1 MSEQRGR
8 VRVEAG
14 HKRVRAYLDG
24 EAVVDT
30 TTPLLVWEIPYYP
43 AYYVPVA
50 DVRTDL
56 LVPNGRT
63 EHSPSR
69 GEAQYFTVKTGGREV
84 AGRGVAVPRLTD
96 RGASG
101 PRARRLEGDG
111 RLVRGGRGGVHPP
124 PRPPQPCRHPPQ
136 LPARRGARR
145 RREDRRHD
153 PPDAPVRDRLAR
165 PLLRPADR
173 RAHGPAHADRHR
185 DGLPLQGVRPLLD
198 GRHRC
203 RTHEDLAWSYR
214 SPFHESHK
222 IAGLVS
228 FYNEKVDLVVDGV
241 AQERPRT
248 PFS

>member
-50 DVRTDL
+50 DVRADL

-69 GEAQYFTVKTGGREV
+69 GEAQYFTATTGGREV
-84 AGRGVAVPRLTD
+84 ADAAWQYPDSPIEELRDHVRLDWKAMDSWFEEDEEVFIHPRDPHSRVDVLHSSRHVEVHVDGVKIADTT
-96 RGASG
+96 
-101 PRARRLEGDG
+101 
-111 RLVRGGRGGVHPP
+111 
-124 PRPPQPCRHPPQ
+124 RPT
-136 LPARRGARR
+136 LLFETGL
-145 RREDRRHD
+145 
-153 PPDAPVRDRLAR
+153 PVRYYVPQTDVRMD
-165 PLLRPADR
+165 LLTPTDTETGCPYKGF
-173 RAHGPAHADRHR
+173 AHYWTVDTGA
-185 DGLPLQGVRPLLD
+185 G
-198 GRHRC
+198 
-203 RTHEDLAWSYR
+203 THEDVAWSYR